1 MSSTAVTNPTVKR
14 LQDRRGQIWDTAKA
28 VADRASEENRA
39 MSGEEDRQWNEWMS
53 EMQSIDN
60 RVQDILTGEERAQTA
75 ERRVAALAGQP
86 VDPGAPESGGAAPAL
101 TAEQEATE
109 LRRFLSG
116 EVRSYELRLPTAIE
130 RRTLLDSTTPLPTSF
145 VGQLYRYL
153 VDTSSIRQTN
163 PTVYSTSSG
172 ENLVVPRSTAEGAAT
187 WTGEAATLTASDP
200 TFSSVTLGAHKVAKL
215 LQVSTELLADTGFD
229 VVGFMAEHAGRN
241 LGIAVDTAYVA
252 GTGTTQPTGFLS
264 TAVTALTAATG
275 TGSTTGMPT
284 SGSVVG
290 GDVIVE
296 LYHSVIPQYRA
307 RSSFVMNDST
317 IKVIRKLKDT
327 TGQYLWQPAL
337 VAGQP
342 DTLLGRPVFADPHMP
357 AIGVSATPIAFGD
370 FGGYFIRDVTPIR
383 FERSDDFA
391 FGSDLVSFRAIYR
404 TDGMQGDAQAI
415 KLYATAAS

>member
-1 MSSTAVTNPTVKR
+1 MSTATLNNPTVKK
-14 LQDRRGQIWDTAKA
+14 LSDRRAQIWESAKA
-28 VADRASEENRA
+28 VADRASEENRN
-39 MSGEEDRQWNEWMS
+39 MSGEEDRQWNEWMA

-60 RVQDILTGEERAQTA
+60 RVQDILTGEERAKTA
-75 ERRVAALAGQP
+75 EQRVAALTGQAP
-86 VDPGAPESGGAAPAL
+86 DPSAPQGGGAVVQQS
-101 TAEQEATE
+101 AEQEAAE
-109 LRRFLSG
+109 LRRFLTG
-116 EVRSYELRLPTAIE
+116 EIRSYELRLPTAIE
-130 RRTLLDSTTPLPTSF
+130 RRTLLDNSAPLPTSF

-187 WTGEAATLTASDP
+187 WTAEGSNLTANDP
-200 TFSSVTLGAHKVAKL
+200 TFSSVTLGAHKLGKL
-215 LQVSTELLADTGFD
+215 IQVSSELLADTGFD

-241 LGIAVDTAYVA
+241 LGIAVDAAYVA
-252 GTGTTQPTGFLS
+252 GTGTNQPTGFLT

-275 TGSTTGMPT
+275 VGSTTGMPT
-284 SGSVVG
+284 GGAVVG
-290 GDVIVE
+290 ADVLVE
-296 LYHSVIPQYRA
+296 LYHSVIPQYRP
-307 RSSFVMNDST
+307 RSSFVMNDAT
-317 IKVIRKLKDT
+317 IKVIRKLKDS

-342 DTLLGRPVFADPHMP
+342 DTILGRPVFADPHMP
-357 AIGVSATPIAFGD
+357 TIGVSTTPIAFGD

-404 TDGMQGDAQAI
+404 TDGNQGDLQAI
-415 KLYATAAS
+415 KLYSTAAS